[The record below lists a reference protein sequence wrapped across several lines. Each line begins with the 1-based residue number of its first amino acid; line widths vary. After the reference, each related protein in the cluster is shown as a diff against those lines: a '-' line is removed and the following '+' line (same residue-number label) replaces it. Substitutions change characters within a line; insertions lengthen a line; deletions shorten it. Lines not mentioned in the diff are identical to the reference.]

1 MSLTTPRRFTS
12 MRSILVVCL
21 VAVCMAAVP
30 AAASAA
36 GFHMSRDFSANGD
49 SARAYGKTCG
59 KSKFGDW
66 QWRVS
71 VGSGDLR
78 VNYRWIE
85 PVRAD
90 GKARN
95 LGFTEISG
103 PTVESQPE
111 SLQDD
116 FVAAVKRVLN
126 KITVRS
132 VARPGMAGRASRVS
146 QRATARARQTSPG
159 RAASR
164 RPSGRPRA
172 CPPSPRRGG
181 RGCGARAPRAFVL
194 ASRR

>member
-1 MSLTTPRRFTS
+1 

-95 LGFTEISG
+95 LRFTEISG
-103 PTVESQPE
+103 PTVESQPT

-132 VARPGMAGRASRVS
+132 VA
-146 QRATARARQTSPG
+146 
-159 RAASR
+159 
-164 RPSGRPRA
+164 
-172 CPPSPRRGG
+172 GG
-181 RGCGARAPRAFVL
+181 TKLAYTTPTGGKSTIPFKPARGC
-194 ASRR
+194 

>member
-1 MSLTTPRRFTS
+1 

-21 VAVCMAAVP
+21 VAICMAAVP
-30 AAASAA
+30 AGASAA

-49 SARAYGKTCG
+49 NARAYGKTCG

-66 QWRVS
+66 HWRAT

-78 VNYRWIE
+78 VSYRWIE

-95 LGFTEISG
+95 LRFTDIGG
-103 PTVESQPE
+103 PLVESQPE

-126 KITVRS
+126 KTTVRS
-132 VARPGMAGRASRVS
+132 VAGGTKLAYTTPLGGKSTIGFRPA
-146 QRATARARQTSPG
+146 
-159 RAASR
+159 
-164 RPSGRPRA
+164 
-172 CPPSPRRGG
+172 
-181 RGCGARAPRAFVL
+181 RGC
-194 ASRR
+194 

>member
-1 MSLTTPRRFTS
+1 

-59 KSKFGDW
+59 SSKFGDW
-66 QWRVS
+66 RWRVS

-78 VNYRWIE
+78 VTYRWIE

-95 LGFTEISG
+95 LRFTEISG
-103 PTVESQPE
+103 PTVDSQPP
-111 SLQDD
+111 SLQDA

-126 KITVRS
+126 RITVRS
-132 VARPGMAGRASRVS
+132 VA
-146 QRATARARQTSPG
+146 
-159 RAASR
+159 
-164 RPSGRPRA
+164 
-172 CPPSPRRGG
+172 GG
-181 RGCGARAPRAFVL
+181 TKLAYTMPTGGKSTIPFKPARGC
-194 ASRR
+194 